1 MTQTMFKKA
10 PTLIKDTFKTSIKE
24 RDAKKIDGE
33 FKQLGKNLDVGF
45 KDAVAYEVFKAA
57 GK

>member
-1 MTQTMFKKA
+1 MFKKA

>member
-1 MTQTMFKKA
+1 MFKEA

-24 RDAKKIDGE
+24 RDAKKTDEE
-33 FKQLGKNLDVGF
+33 FKQLGKNLNVVF
-45 KDAVAYEVFKAA
+45 KDAVVYEVFKAA

>member
-1 MTQTMFKKA
+1 MTQTMFKEA

-33 FKQLGKNLDVGF
+33 FKQLGKNLDVVF
-45 KDAVAYEVFKAA
+45 KDAVVYEVFKAA